1 MIKCEKGEISIKG
14 DSKEVLSE
22 FTLVVSALRKSGIPS
37 ELIAH
42 SIGLGITI
50 AYIDDGED
58 ELDELEMCESAEKRN
73 LEELK
78 ETFRFMDDESRA
90 EIVRIMREVIE
101 EDD

>member
-14 DSKEVLSE
+14 DGKEVLSE

-50 AYIDDGED
+50 ASIDDGED
-58 ELDELEMCESAEKRN
+58 DDELDMIESAEKRN